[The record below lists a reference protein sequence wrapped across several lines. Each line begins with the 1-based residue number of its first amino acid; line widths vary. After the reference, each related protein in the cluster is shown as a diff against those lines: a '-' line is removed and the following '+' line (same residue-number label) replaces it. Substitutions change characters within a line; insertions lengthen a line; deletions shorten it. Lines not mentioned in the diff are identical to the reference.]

1 MSIKKVNSYIL
12 SHSYLKDPP
21 RSIEIKNSEANTYT
35 KVVIAEFFLK
45 TNKVKLFLPLHSNNK
60 KTN

>member
-45 TNKVKLFLPLHSNNK
+45 TNKVKLFL
-60 KTN
+60 